1 MAGEAVAGEEAGVGL
16 AFVGGEV
23 TVIADGK
30 DEHAAGGE
38 AHAGGGLRGVRDR
51 GDESGGRPGG
61 AGSDIAAAAGGGP
74 GQGGRVGTYW
84 MRMRL

>member
-30 DEHAAGGE
+30 DEHAAGVE
-38 AHAGGGLRGVRDR
+38 AHAGG
-51 GDESGGRPGG
+51 
-61 AGSDIAAAAGGGP
+61 
-74 GQGGRVGTYW
+74 
-84 MRMRL
+84 